1 MPVWSTIYAA
11 LKRNEYCAM
20 ASVVEVRGSA
30 PREAG
35 ARMVVLRDGGFTGTI
50 GGGALEW
57 QAIAHAQAAI
67 ASAVSNRK
75 VPPLRTIQQALG
87 PDLGQ

>member
-1 MPVWSTIYAA
+1 M
-11 LKRNEYCAM
+11 
-20 ASVVEVRGSA
+20 RGSA

-35 ARMVVLRDGGFTGTI
+35 ARMVVLSDGGFTGTI

-67 ASAVSNRK
+67 ASAISNGCDK
-75 VPPLRTIQQALG
+75 WGWIKWIPAYP
-87 PDLGQ
+87 